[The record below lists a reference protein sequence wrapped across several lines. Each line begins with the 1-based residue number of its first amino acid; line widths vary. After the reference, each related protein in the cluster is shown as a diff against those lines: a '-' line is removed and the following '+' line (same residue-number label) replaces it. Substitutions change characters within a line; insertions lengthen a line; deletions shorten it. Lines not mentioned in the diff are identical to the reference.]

1 MRSCRKEA
9 TEELLACCGSA
20 RWASRMA
27 AQRPFLSRDELL
39 ATADLLWWSLE
50 PLDWLEAFGR
60 HARVGDKH
68 LPAEIAAVH
77 YAYEEKFSYVF
88 LAASAGKAAGEMLSM
103 MRERLGNDPE
113 RELRVAAEE
122 QRKITRLRI
131 ERLVTE

>member
-1 MRSCRKEA
+1 
-9 TEELLACCGSA
+9 
-20 RWASRMA
+20 
-27 AQRPFLSRDELL
+27 
-39 ATADLLWWSLE
+39 
-50 PLDWLEAFGR
+50 
-60 HARVGDKH
+60 
-68 LPAEIAAVH
+68 VH
-77 YAYEEKFSYVF
+77 HAYEEKFSYVF

>member
-1 MRSCRKEA
+1 V
-9 TEELLACCGSA
+9 GA
-20 RWASRMA
+20 R
-27 AQRPFLSRDELL
+27 
-39 ATADLLWWSLE
+39 
-50 PLDWLEAFGR
+50 
-60 HARVGDKH
+60 H
-68 LPAEIAAVH
+68 LPAEIAGVH
-77 YAYEEKFSYVF
+77 HAYEEKFSYVF